1 MSIANEITRLQA
13 ARNAIRAKLVA
24 LGLVDNAAKIDSCA
38 EAIESIEDKG
48 AVTATVK
55 EGETFKIPKGYHN
68 GSGTVA
74 GVAGG
79 GNYTLQEKSVTPTK
93 SPQNVTPDDGY
104 FGLAA
109 VTVGV
114 IPAEYQVVTDVTA
127 TAGDVLAG
135 KVIVTKDGTVTA
147 GTMNNNGAVTET
159 IDGLTVLSVNIPKG
173 YHNGNGKVTLSNDIE
188 EALAAI

>member
-1 MSIANEITRLQA
+1 MSIANQITRLQT

-24 LGLVDNAAKIDSCA
+24 LGLVDNTAKIDACA
-38 EAIESIEDKG
+38 EAIEGIEDKG

-93 SPQNVTPDDGY
+93 APQNVTPDDGF

-127 TAGDVLAG
+127 AAGDVLAG

-147 GTMNNNGAVTET
+147 GTMNNNDAVTET
-159 IDGLTVLSVNIPKG
+159 IDGLTVLSVTIPKG
-173 YHNGNGKVTLSNDIE
+173 YHNGSGKVSLSNDIE

>member
-1 MSIANEITRLQA
+1 MSIASEITRLQN

-24 LGLVDNAAKIDSCA
+24 LGLVDNTAKMEACA
-38 EAIESIEDKG
+38 EAVEGIENKG
-48 AVTATVK
+48 AVSGTVK

-93 SPQNVTPDDGY
+93 APQNVTPDDGY
-104 FGLAA
+104 FGLSA

-114 IPAEYQVVTDVTA
+114 IPSEYQDVSDVNA
-127 TAGDVLAG
+127 SPGHVLAG
-135 KVIVTKDGTVTA
+135 DIFVAADGTVTP
-147 GTMNNNGAVTET
+147 GTMTNHNAVSET
-159 IDGLTVLSVNIPKG
+159 IDGMSVASYTIPKG
-173 YHNGNGKVTLSNDIE
+173 YHNGSGKVTLTNDIE

>member
-1 MSIANEITRLQA
+1 MSIANQITRLQS
-13 ARNAIRAKLVA
+13 ARNAIRAKLVS
-24 LGLVDNAAKIDSCA
+24 LGLVDNTAKIDACA
-38 EAIESIEDKG
+38 EAIEAIEDKG
-48 AVTATVK
+48 AVSATVK
-55 EGETFKIPKGYHN
+55 EGETFKIPAGYHN

-93 SPQNVTPDDGY
+93 DPQSITPDDGY
-104 FGLAA
+104 FGLSA

-127 TAGDVLAG
+127 AAGDVLAG

-147 GTMNNNGAVTET
+147 GTMNNNGAVVEA
-159 IDGLTVLSVNIPKG
+159 IDGLSVTEYKIPAG
-173 YHNGNGKVTLSNDIE
+173 YHNGNGKVSLSNDIE

>member
-1 MSIANEITRLQA
+1 MSIANEITRLQT

-38 EAIESIEDKG
+38 EAIEGIEDKG

-93 SPQNVTPDDGY
+93 SPQNVTPDEGY

-127 TAGDVLAG
+127 AAGDVLAG

-147 GTMNNNGAVTET
+147 GTMTNHNGVSET
-159 IDGLTVLSVNIPKG
+159 IDGMTTLSYTIPKG
-173 YHNGNGKVTLSNDIE
+173 YHNGTGKVTMTNDIE

>member
-1 MSIANEITRLQA
+1 MSIANEITRLQT

-38 EAIESIEDKG
+38 EAIEGIEDKG

-127 TAGDVLAG
+127 AAGDVLAG

-147 GTMNNNGAVTET
+147 GTMTNHNGVSET
-159 IDGLTVLSVNIPKG
+159 IDGMTTPSYTIPKG
-173 YHNGNGKVTLSNDIE
+173 YHNGTGKVYLSNDIE